1 MESPKVRLVNISSLF
16 YESTKNIFDYRIEQF
31 GELQA
36 LKYECL
42 IYEELQRLPHRY
54 LAHPECRHIQTKS
67 RMYRSIM
74 LPAHF
79 ILYRITTTHIEVLDI
94 ISYRESISNIQKRR
108 QIKL

>member
-1 MESPKVRLVNISSLF
+1 MESSKVRPVTVSALF
-16 YESTKNIFDYRIEQF
+16 YESMKNIFDYGIEQF

-42 IYEELQRLPHRY
+42 IYEELQRLPQRY
-54 LAHPECRHIQTKS
+54 WVHPECRHIQTKS
-67 RMYRSIM
+67 RMYRSVM

-79 ILYRITTTHIEVLDI
+79 ILYRITATHIEVLDI

-108 QIKL
+108 QINL